1 MNIANDRVV
10 SINYTLTNAQSQ
22 ILDATGIEPFSYLHG
37 HRNIIPGL
45 EKALDGRNQG
55 DAFSIH
61 IPAAEAYGER
71 SDKLVA
77 TVPLDRFSGA
87 ASVQPGMQFHAET
100 PDGDMQLVTVTAVED
115 NTVTIDGNHPM
126 AGLDLNFDVSVVDVR
141 EASKDELQQGC
152 VQSAGCGCG
161 DSGCGDSDCA
171 NCHDCG

>member
-37 HRNIIPGL
+37 HRNIISGL
-45 EKALDGRNQG
+45 EKALDGRNRG
-55 DAFSIH
+55 DTFTIH

-71 SDKLVA
+71 SEKLVT
-77 TVPLDRFSGA
+77 TVPLDRFSGVDT
-87 ASVQPGMQFHAET
+87 VQAGMQFHAET
-100 PDGDMQLVTVTAVED
+100 PSGDIQLVTVTAVED
-115 NTVTIDGNHPM
+115 DTVTIDGNHPM

-141 EASKDELQQGC
+141 EASEAELQRGA
-152 VQSAGCGCG
+152 VQSAGCDCE
-161 DSGCGDSDCA
+161 DSDCA

>member
-22 ILDATGIEPFSYLHG
+22 ILDATGVEPFSYLHG

-45 EKALDGRNQG
+45 EKALDGKNRG
-55 DAFSIH
+55 DAFKIH

-71 SDKLVA
+71 SEKLIT
-77 TVPLDRFSGA
+77 TVPLDRFNGVN
-87 ASVQPGMQFHAET
+87 SVQAGMQFHAET
-100 PDGDMQLVTVTAVED
+100 PDGNAQLVTVTAVEG

-126 AGLDLNFDVSVVDVR
+126 AGQDLNFDVSVVDVR
-141 EASKDELQQGC
+141 EASEDELQQGC
-152 VQSAGCGCG
+152 VQGAECDCEDG
-161 DSGCGDSDCA
+161 DCA

>member
-10 SINYTLTNAQSQ
+10 SITYTLTNAQSQ

-45 EKALDGRNQG
+45 EKALDGKSRG
-55 DAFSIH
+55 DSFTIH

-71 SDKLVA
+71 SEKLVA

-87 ASVQPGMQFHAET
+87 ATVQAGMQFHAET
-100 PDGDMQLVTVTAVED
+100 PDGDLQLVTVTAVGD
-115 NTVTIDGNHPM
+115 NVVTIDGNHPM
-126 AGLDLNFDVSVVDVR
+126 AGQDLNFDVSVIDIR
-141 EASKDELQQGC
+141 EASETELQQGR
-152 VQSAGCGCG
+152 VQNSESCCDCDDAA
-161 DSGCGDSDCA
+161 CA